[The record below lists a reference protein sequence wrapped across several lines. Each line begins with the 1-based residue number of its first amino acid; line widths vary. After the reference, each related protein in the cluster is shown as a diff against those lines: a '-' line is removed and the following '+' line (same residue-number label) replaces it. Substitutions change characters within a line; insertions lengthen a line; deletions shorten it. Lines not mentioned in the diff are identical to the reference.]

1 MSRKKHHITSLS
13 ELANGPQR
21 VKVDDKKLLV
31 YQSEDDQTVYAFRNI
46 CPHQLG
52 PVAEGKL
59 DVENKKIICPWHGWE
74 FDLEGGTNPF
84 GGDLA
89 KRLPQVETVVEGDD
103 VFVLM
108 Q

>member
-1 MSRKKHHITSLS
+1 MSREKHLVTTLG
-13 ELANGPQR
+13 ELAEGPQ
-21 VKVDDKKLLV
+21 KANINDKKLLL
-31 YQSEDDQTVYAFRNI
+31 YQSADTGAVYAFRNV

-52 PVAEGKL
+52 PVVEGKL
-59 DVENKKIICPWHGWE
+59 DIEEKKLMCPWHGWE

-103 VFVLM
+103 VYVLM

>member
-1 MSRKKHHITSLS
+1 MAREKHLATSVRD
-13 ELANGPQR
+13 LAEGPQR
-21 VKVDDKKLLV
+21 VTVDDKKLLL
-31 YQSEDDQTVYAFRNI
+31 YRSEDDETVYAFRNV

-52 PVAEGKL
+52 PVVEGKL
-59 DVENKKIICPWHGWE
+59 DVENKKVICPWHGWE

-89 KRLPQVETVVEGDD
+89 KRLPQVETVVEDED
-103 VFVLM
+103 VYVLM